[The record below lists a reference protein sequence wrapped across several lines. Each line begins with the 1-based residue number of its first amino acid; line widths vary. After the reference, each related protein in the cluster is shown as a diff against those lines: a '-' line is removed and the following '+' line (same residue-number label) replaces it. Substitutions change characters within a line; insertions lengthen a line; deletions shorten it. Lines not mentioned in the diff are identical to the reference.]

1 MASVQRSYRS
11 GRTSVDIATTSAG
24 GRAMASI
31 RSRIHPKYKTKCR
44 GADWAERDRSL
55 VLRDDITF
63 WLSPDAIAE
72 WDATP

>member
-1 MASVQRSYRS
+1 
-11 GRTSVDIATTSAG
+11 
-24 GRAMASI
+24 MASI

-72 WDATP
+72 WDATPFRRSSRPAFGRPWWEWPTC